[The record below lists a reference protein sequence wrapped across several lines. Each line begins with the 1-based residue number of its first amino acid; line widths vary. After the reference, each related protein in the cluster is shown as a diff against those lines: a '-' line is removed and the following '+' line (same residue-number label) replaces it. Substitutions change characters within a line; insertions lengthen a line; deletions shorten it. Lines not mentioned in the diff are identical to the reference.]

1 MPERS
6 RISQKKNFFLWIYS
20 RFFFFFA
27 TPGWKW
33 KYLKSRH
40 SKSNEIRSRIMF
52 YLCVCEKDGN
62 LWRGRVD
69 EWAWG
74 RRRAEGRW
82 GGHIHFSA
90 SLLFAAH
97 CVGPHKSQW
106 HEYMQKTIKG
116 ITCYFYEWKFMAFLL
131 RFPRTEAMEM
141 KKKRQW
147 KVSSASFVPV
157 TTKIFICTWG
167 FHHFLRPISK
177 PWKIKIFFC
186 AVLSRVLAF
195 KLNLCEEEK
204 RKNYWLHFKVLNQ
217 ILFQEFFRGCCIVD
231 LVTK

>member
-6 RISQKKNFFLWIYS
+6 RISQKKLFPPILFSVLL
-20 RFFFFFA
+20 FFA

-62 LWRGRVD
+62 LWRGRAD
-69 EWAWG
+69 EWARG

-97 CVGPHKSQW
+97 CVGPHKSHW

-131 RFPRTEAMEM
+131 RFSPARRQWRW
-141 KKKRQW
+141 KKRQW

-167 FHHFLRPISK
+167 FNHFLSSVPSRNRGKLKYSSVPRY
-177 PWKIKIFFC
+177 
-186 AVLSRVLAF
+186 LRVLAF
-195 KLNLCEEEK
+195 NLNFCQEEE
-204 RKNYWLHFKVLNQ
+204 RKVIEFTLKSFKSNSFPGV
-217 ILFQEFFRGCCIVD
+217 F
-231 LVTK
+231 